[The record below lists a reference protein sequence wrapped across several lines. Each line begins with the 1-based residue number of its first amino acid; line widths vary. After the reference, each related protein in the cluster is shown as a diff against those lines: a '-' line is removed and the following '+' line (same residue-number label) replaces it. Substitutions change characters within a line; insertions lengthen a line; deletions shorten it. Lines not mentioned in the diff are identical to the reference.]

1 MTTLPTQCQKKVNG
15 CFCDNVYVKN
25 TVYTDLIQ
33 PRTSGGKVSI
43 PALDLAG
50 LECLNLT
57 TSTTNV
63 GCGAGGSLGTN
74 MTSVGT
80 NALRDATGNANV
92 AVGNAAGISITIG
105 SGNTLVGS
113 NVSGALTTGISNVII
128 GQLAGNTIE
137 TGSSNTI
144 IGQGAGSAVDAGL
157 IGCVLLG
164 RAVGQ
169 TNITNNRLMIDN
181 SSTNEPLI
189 DGDFTGNTLQ
199 INGQVTLGTDSTTP
213 VHKLNTDTA
222 NTSTEAN
229 VEYIRIEINGLGV
242 RRIPTFDDA

>member
-57 TSTTNV
+57 NSTTNV
-63 GCGAGGSLGTN
+63 GCDAGGSLGTN
-74 MTSVGT
+74 MTSVGI

-92 AVGNAAGISITIG
+92 AVGNSAGVSVTAG
-105 SGNTLVGS
+105 SGNTLIGS
-113 NVSGALTTGISNVII
+113 NVSGSLTTSNSNVII
-128 GQLAGNTIE
+128 GQGAGGTIE
-137 TGSSNTI
+137 DGGANTI
-144 IGQGAGSAVDAGL
+144 IGAGAGVTVGANL

-164 RAVGQ
+164 RSAGGNN
-169 TNITNNRLMIDN
+169 TTDNRLMIDN
-181 SSTNEPLI
+181 SNTNEPLI
-189 DGDFTGNTLQ
+189 DGDFSGDTLQ
-199 INGQVTLGTDSTTP
+199 VNGQVTLGTDSTTP
-213 VHKLNTDTA
+213 VHKLNIDTA

-229 VEYIRIEINGLGV
+229 VEYIRIEINDLGV
-242 RRIPTFDDA
+242 RRIPTYDDA